1 MLTSNPVCLQAGPTG
16 TEALKNL
23 VLPGVGAFTVVDSG
37 VVNEFDLANNFF
49 TSQRFL
55 GRSRAE
61 CVTELLGELNQDV
74 QGTAHVRDPME
85 IIQKDLGFFLR
96 FSLVIATQLD
106 EHYLCLLGD
115 ICEKLGV
122 ALVVARTYGLM
133 GAVRV
138 YAKDHFC
145 YNVNPYPAPDLR
157 MYAAFPELQVLA
169 QAHKEFNSHVPYV
182 LVLCNEV
189 NKWKLAHNGQLPS
202 TREERELFKVQVKSL
217 SLEGEGGLL
226 EENLTEAIRVI
237 YLAHGKPELRQE
249 TRELFANGK
258 CDEMNLAS
266 ENHWVLTR
274 ALRDFYYKHDEQL
287 PVTGAI
293 PDMTSTTQL
302 FVQVQQCFNVKS
314 KQDYD
319 EFSLLVDKALELAGK
334 PMDSLAQE
342 ERATYFKYNASQMNL
357 CYRSPRLEFMSP
369 MVDQVP
375 WCDTELNPFVWY
387 LVWRACDWM
396 FHFTGQYPGS
406 QPTATAEELEL
417 QAVQLH
423 AKAVAMTLEHF
434 AEFDSKLV
442 SLNVCREMV
451 RFGAVEM
458 HNIAAVVGG
467 IAAQEAVK
475 LLTHQYEPLNHTYFF
490 NGITAQGANWS
501 L

>member
-1 MLTSNPVCLQAGPTG
+1 M
-16 TEALKNL
+16 
-23 VLPGVGAFTVVDSG
+23 VDSG

-49 TSQRFL
+49 TTQKFL

-61 CVTELLGELNQDV
+61 CAAELLGELNQDV
-74 QGTAHVRDPME
+74 QATAHVRDPTE

-106 EHYLCLLGD
+106 EHHLSLLGD

-145 YNVNPYPAPDLR
+145 YNVNPYPSPDLR
-157 MYAAFPELQVLA
+157 MYAAFPELQLLA
-169 QAHKEFNSHVPYV
+169 QAHTEFNSHVPYV

-189 NKWKLAHNGQLPS
+189 SKWKLAHQGKLPS
-202 TREERELFKVQVKSL
+202 TREERDQFKLQVKSL
-217 SLEGEGGLL
+217 SLELGAGGML
-226 EENLTEAIRVI
+226 EENLSEALRVV

-249 TRELFANGK
+249 TLALFANSK

-266 ENHWVLTR
+266 EQHWVLTR
-274 ALRDFYYKHDEQL
+274 ALRDFYHSHDEQL

-302 FVQVQQCFNVKS
+302 FVQVQQCFNNKS
-314 KQDYD
+314 KRDYED
-319 EFSLLVDKALELAGK
+319 FSSLVDQALQLAGK
-334 PMDSLAQE
+334 PVDAVPQE
-342 ERATYFKYNASQMNL
+342 ERQTYFKYNASQMHL
-357 CYRSPRLEFMSP
+357 GYRSPRLEFTSP
-369 MVDQVP
+369 LADQVP
-375 WCDTELNPFVWY
+375 WCETELDPFVWY
-387 LVWRACDWM
+387 LVWRACDWV

-406 QPTATAEELEL
+406 RPSDSGEELEL

-423 AKAVAMTLEHF
+423 DKAVALAGEHF
-434 AEFDSKLV
+434 ATFDANLV

-451 RFGAVEM
+451 RFGAVEV
-458 HNIAAVVGG
+458 HNVAAVVGG

-475 LLTHQYEPLNHTYFF
+475 LITHQYEPLNHTYFF